1 MQEEKAA
8 ENHQSEYSK
17 PATYCQR
24 SWSFHRL

>member
-24 SWSFHRL
+24 S